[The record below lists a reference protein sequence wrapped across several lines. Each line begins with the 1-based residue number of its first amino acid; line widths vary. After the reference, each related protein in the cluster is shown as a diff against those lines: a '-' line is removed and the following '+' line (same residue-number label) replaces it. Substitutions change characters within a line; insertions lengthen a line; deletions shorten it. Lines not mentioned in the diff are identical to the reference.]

1 MSGSQ
6 DWVSEWV
13 VYFPTLG
20 FLKAD
25 WVEQHCRVA
34 DGWSM
39 GEPFVEVGW
48 QLWCSLNH
56 YRVKPRAKFDPKKP
70 VGAPNF
76 TYRRSLIIGP
86 QKAGKSP
93 YAAGTICF
101 EAVGPCIFAGWAA
114 EGDSYRCADHGCP
127 CGWEYE
133 YEVGEPM
140 GMPRPM
146 SRIQLL
152 ATSEDQTD
160 NIYLPLQEMIR
171 RGPLV
176 SQMKVLE
183 GFIRLPNNGRIDP
196 ISAAPNSKLGNP
208 IHFAVGDESG
218 IYTGRLKKVWST
230 MRRGLAGMS
239 GRAMELTNP
248 YDPMESSSAQ
258 DTFTSKAKDIF
269 RFYRKPPAGLD
280 FMKKHDR
287 RKILEFVYQGSPW
300 VDLDSIESE
309 AAELLETD
317 PTEAKRF
324 FGNMLVQGLGSYIP
338 DVLWDERTNRTRL
351 LVDGEPVCV
360 GFDGSRSGDWT
371 ALRCETLDGFR
382 FTPTYGPDGR
392 PTFWDPKQWPEGRI
406 PRGEVHAAVTEVF
419 ASYNVA
425 RMYVDPRHWET
436 QADTWAAQFGEDVV
450 VQWPTNKIDRMFEAL
465 SRYIEDLHEGL
476 TTHDGDTTAREHAL
490 HARKIAKPGDK
501 YILGKPAE
509 HLKIDIFMADILAH
523 EAASDMRACGWE
535 ADTGPIVF
543 DWG

>member
-1 MSGSQ
+1 MSGAQ
-6 DWVSEWV
+6 DWASEWV
-13 VYFPTLG
+13 VDFPTLG

-56 YRVKPRAKFDPKKP
+56 YRVKPRAKFNPAKP

-76 TYRRSLIIGP
+76 FYRRSLVIGP

-101 EAVGPCIFAGWAA
+101 EAVGPCIFAGWAG
-114 EGDSYRCADHGCP
+114 EGDVYRCEDHGCP

-133 YEVGEPM
+133 YEAGEPM

-176 SQMKVLE
+176 AQMKVLE

-248 YDPMESSSAQ
+248 YDPMETSAAQ
-258 DTFTSKAKDIF
+258 DTFMSKAKDIF
-269 RFYRKPPAGLD
+269 RFYRKPPVGLD
-280 FMKKHDR
+280 FMKKVER

-300 VDLDSIESE
+300 VDLDAIEGE
-309 AAELLETD
+309 AAELLEMD

-324 FGNMLVQGLGSYIP
+324 FGNMLVQGLGSFMP
-338 DVLWDERTNRTRL
+338 EVLWDERTNRVRE
-351 LVDGEPVCV
+351 LVPGEPICV

-382 FTPTYGPDGR
+382 FTPTYGPDVR

-476 TTHDGDTTAREHAL
+476 TIHDGDTTAREHAL

-509 HLKIDIFMADILAH
+509 HLKIDILMADILAH